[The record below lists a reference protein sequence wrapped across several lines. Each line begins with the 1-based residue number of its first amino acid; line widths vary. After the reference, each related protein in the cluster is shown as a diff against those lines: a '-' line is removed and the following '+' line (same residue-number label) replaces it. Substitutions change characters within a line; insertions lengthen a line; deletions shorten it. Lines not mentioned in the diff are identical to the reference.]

1 MLLTHYRNP
10 GLLLTPSKF
19 HSKANVSKMAAG
31 IPLTDEDR
39 WDWLLTL
46 RQASI
51 NALSQTSLSSSQ
63 KTLRGVVVTCS
74 ALKKSY
80 RDVLRGHPA
89 PLSPNHRPDAMNYG
103 MIDGLKWNEDV
114 TASEKAHHIKTHFLY
129 LSAPEEV
136 LFKRVGGR
144 EGHYMGANMVKS
156 QLESLEVPN
165 GDEGDCL
172 KLDVSPNAEE
182 VQREAVNIIGERM
195 DEADQS

>member
-1 MLLTHYRNP
+1 M
-10 GLLLTPSKF
+10 
-19 HSKANVSKMAAG
+19 ANG

-51 NALSQTSLSSSQ
+51 NTLSRSSPESHQ
-63 KTLRGVVVTCS
+63 NTLRGMVVTCS

-89 PLSPNHRPDAMNYG
+89 PLSPGHKPDTVS
-103 MIDGLKWNEDV
+103 DGLEERLGGHWNDDV
-114 TASEKAHHIKTHFLY
+114 VESEKNHHIRTHFLY

-136 LFKRVGGR
+136 LIKRVGGR

-156 QLESLEVPN
+156 QLRTLQVP
-165 GDEGDCL
+165 GDDEMDCL
-172 KLDVSPNAEE
+172 KLDVSPSAEE
-182 VQREAVNIIGERM
+182 VEEEAVRIIEERM
-195 DEADQS
+195 DDVEQT